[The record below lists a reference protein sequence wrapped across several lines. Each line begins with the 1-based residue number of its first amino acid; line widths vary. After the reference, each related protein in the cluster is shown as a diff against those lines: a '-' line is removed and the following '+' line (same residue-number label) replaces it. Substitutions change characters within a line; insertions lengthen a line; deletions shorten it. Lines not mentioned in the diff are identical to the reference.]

1 MYDDDRGLEDVGDVM
16 FMGCLDRQC
25 PRSSRLSG
33 AARDPE
39 KQYHQF
45 ERGNRRLSSYR
56 YDGQQGL
63 AFGWH
68 RSTIMMLVIVMVA
81 MVLA

>member
-1 MYDDDRGLEDVGDVM
+1 MYDDRGLEDVADVM
-16 FMGCLDRQC
+16 FMGRLGRQC
-25 PRSSRLSG
+25 PRLSRLSD

-39 KQYHQF
+39 KQYHQL
-45 ERGNRRLSSYR
+45 ERGNRRLSSYQ

-68 RSTIMMLVIVMVA
+68 RSTIMMLVIVMVV